1 MSEAFAKA
9 WGEFQAAPHDET
21 PCRQA
26 FKAGWDALAELLGNE
41 HYVTYTEDDFTVEHS
56 LDCRLSGKM
65 QEPCEFHHA
74 AGLTFSVYSLA
85 GRHLITGIDQNGY
98 AELEAG
104 PAPLT

>member
-41 HYVTYTEDDFTVEHS
+41 HYVTYSEDGWVVEHS
-56 LDCRLSGKM
+56 LDCRLAGTLGTCNFN
-65 QEPCEFHHA
+65 EA
-74 AGLTFSVYSLA
+74 AGEMGPNLDDEFQLGRYRMFVKGHVTMVLESVNA
-85 GRHLITGIDQNGY
+85 GD
-98 AELEAG
+98 
-104 PAPLT
+104 